1 MINTT
6 FMNQLEKIA
15 SFMQTS
21 GKIVVFMT
29 TLIACEKTASQVAQ
43 PATLQNSASFPIGFA
58 VDHTAMKNNTLY
70 QKTVL
75 DQAGSIT
82 AENVMKPS
90 QINAQKGIFSF
101 EKADYLIDVAKA
113 QGKRVHGHTFVWY
126 TNTAPTW
133 MKQIKDS
140 TELEAALK
148 NYIQTVG
155 THFKGKVASW
165 DVVNEAFDNSTGEIR
180 MASTDE
186 KGQTL
191 LNLGGVI
198 GKDYVARMFQY
209 AHQAD
214 PDALLFY
221 NEYGQETNTKKLDA
235 VLKMVADFKKR
246 SVPVHGLGLQMH
258 ISINT
263 PNAGIENAIQ
273 KYADTGLLVH
283 ISELDI
289 AMNPARTKDL
299 AITAELLDKQLQK
312 YKFVV
317 AAYKRIVPAK
327 QQFGITMW
335 GVSDAN
341 SWIPGF
347 CSCTDF
353 PLLFDGQY
361 KAKPAYDGFIGGLK

>member
-1 MINTT
+1 MHH
-6 FMNQLEKIA
+6 FRKII
-15 SFMQTS
+15 SLLLIS
-21 GKIVVFMT
+21 GKTFALLIIF
-29 TLIACEKTASQVAQ
+29 IACEKVESQEAKPV
-43 PATLQNSASFPIGFA
+43 TLQNNASFPIGFA
-58 VDHTAMKNNTLY
+58 VDPTAMKDNVPY

-90 QINAQKGIFSF
+90 RINAQKGVFNF

-165 DVVNEAFDNSTGEIR
+165 DVVNEAFDNATGEIR

-198 GKDYVARMFQY
+198 GKDYVARMFRY

-258 ISINT
+258 ININT
-263 PNAGIENAIQ
+263 PNAGIENAIK

-289 AMNPARTKDL
+289 AMNPTRTKDL
-299 AITAELLDKQLQK
+299 AVTAEILDKQLQK

-335 GVSDAN
+335 GVGDAN

-353 PLLFDGQY
+353 PLLFDSQY
-361 KAKPAYDGFIGGLK
+361 KPKPAYDGFIEGLK

>member
-6 FMNQLEKIA
+6 FMNHLEKIA
-15 SFMQTS
+15 SFLQTS
-21 GKIVVFMT
+21 SKTVVFMT
-29 TLIACEKTASQVAQ
+29 TLIACEKTGSQVAQ
-43 PATLQNSASFPIGFA
+43 PLTLQNSASFPIGFA

-113 QGKRVHGHTFVWY
+113 QGKRIHGHTFVWY

-140 TELEAALK
+140 TELETALK

-155 THFKGKVASW
+155 MHFKGKVASW
-165 DVVNEAFDNSTGEIR
+165 DVVNEAFDNATGEIR

-214 PDALLFY
+214 PEALLFY

-289 AMNPARTKDL
+289 AINPARTKDL